1 MNCPHCDG
9 DTRVLATRKP
19 STNERAASR
28 KEIDASKTVHWYT
41 PDGWTVRTRMCKE
54 CAVVT
59 CTVEVYA
66 DDMTGMLLS
75 AERGERQC

>member
-1 MNCPHCDG
+1 MNCPRCTG
-9 DTRVLATRKP
+9 ETRVLATRKP

-28 KEIDASKTVHWYT
+28 KEIDAAKTANWYT
-41 PDGWTVRTRMCKE
+41 LDWTVRTRMCKE
-54 CAVVT
+54 CAAVT